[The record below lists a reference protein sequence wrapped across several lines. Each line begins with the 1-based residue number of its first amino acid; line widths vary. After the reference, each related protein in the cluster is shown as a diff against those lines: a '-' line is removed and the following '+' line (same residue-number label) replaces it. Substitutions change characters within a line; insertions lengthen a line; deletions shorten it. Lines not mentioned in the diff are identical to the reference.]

1 MSEKNPPEN
10 VPTAEADASETVLS
24 SAVPLATNAE
34 LEALRV
40 ELDTARTETQ
50 NARAELEAAHKELAD
65 TKDQLLRK
73 AADFDNYR
81 KRTIKEK
88 EELRQFANGDLLADL
103 VQVLDDFERAIKSSE
118 QARDYDALHTG
129 IVMIESQFAQM
140 LERKYHLKR
149 FESVGAP
156 FDPQLHEA
164 ISVAGPQSGE
174 TVVVEEYQR
183 GYQLHD
189 RVLRTAKV
197 RVGSNPADTPP
208 DTEKETSES

>member
-10 VPTAEADASETVLS
+10 VSTAEADASETVLS
-24 SAVPLATNAE
+24 SAESLEKNAE
-34 LEALRV
+34 LDALRA
-40 ELDTARTETQ
+40 ELDTARTESQ
-50 NARAELEAAHKELAD
+50 AVRAELETVQKELAE

-81 KRTIKEK
+81 KRTLKEK
-88 EELRQFANGDLLADL
+88 EELRQFANGDLLTDL

-149 FESVGAP
+149 FDSVGAP
-156 FDPQLHEA
+156 FDPQRHEA
-164 ISVAGPQSGE
+164 LSAAGPQNGDS
-174 TVVVEEYQR
+174 VVIEEYQR

-189 RVLRTAKV
+189 RVLRAAKV
-197 RVGSNPADTPP
+197 RVGSSPSEA
-208 DTEKETSES
+208 ESESQQTSEN

>member
-10 VPTAEADASETVLS
+10 VPKAESDASETVLS
-24 SAVPLATNAE
+24 MAETLETNAE

-50 NARAELEAAHKELAD
+50 NARAELETVQKELAE

-73 AADFDNYR
+73 IADFDNYR
-81 KRTIKEK
+81 KRMIKEK

-164 ISVAGPQSGE
+164 ISVAGPQEGD
-174 TVVVEEYQR
+174 TVVLEEYQR

-197 RVGSNPADTPP
+197 RVGSTPSDAP
-208 DTEKETSES
+208 RDTEKETSES